1 MGPTL
6 AAFEPIHDLPA
17 PSETW
22 RGCSEYDIYQYFDLV
37 TDTVDVSCFEWSNYL
52 PTAGDDISECFSLMC
67 KHVVFYSNQCRD
79 CTIFF
84 PIKNYVVPGEICW

>member
-37 TDTVDVSCFEWSNYL
+37 TDTIDEMCMVLSDLITYL
-52 PTAGDDISECFSLMC
+52 QRKMTFSS
-67 KHVVFYSNQCRD
+67 VAR
-79 CTIFF
+79 
-84 PIKNYVVPGEICW
+84 